1 MEANAAGAQEPG
13 ILDRARSWAKT
24 NPVQAQALMQGF
36 AALASGRTHGNAVMQ
51 LGQAAGTATQT
62 AAEQNAAN
70 ELQQR
75 QIQAEQQRQQLAQSQ
90 ESRLGRSLD
99 STISLNE
106 RQDTRAEASNKENIA
121 ASQSRR
127 KATDQAT
134 TQSAQMFTPKMDE
147 MKLKLQGIR
156 QQIAEAGTDA
166 EIKKLRM
173 QEARINLDIHRQFAV
188 PQAQAVLDAALAT
201 TAAKQEQATQEVL
214 QTDEAARQARVLSSL
229 TPEEQK
235 ARVMGT
241 KPKPAADPA
250 EIAKDLLNKNYELY
264 QKPNGGG
271 TDYARLAKDVNAA
284 IKAGQPGAVD
294 NSRQAALDAA
304 RLSVPVGGRYIF
316 EGVERTRSK

>member
-1 MEANAAGAQEPG
+1 
-13 ILDRARSWAKT
+13 
-24 NPVQAQALMQGF
+24 
-36 AALASGRTHGNAVMQ
+36 
-51 LGQAAGTATQT
+51 
-62 AAEQNAAN
+62 
-70 ELQQR
+70 
-75 QIQAEQQRQQLAQSQ
+75 
-90 ESRLGRSLD
+90 
-99 STISLNE
+99 
-106 RQDTRAEASNKENIA
+106 
-121 ASQSRR
+121 
-127 KATDQAT
+127 
-134 TQSAQMFTPKMDE
+134 